1 MRRSRV
7 SSAGLSSRVC
17 RSSMTSRARR
27 PPQVSRAWA
36 AASTE
41 SQPSGIGPS
50 AEVKAEHRWLSSV
63 TVFASQL
70 SARYH
75 ATGTFAVAEKPASN
89 VLLPEPA
96 GATTNPTRYCQ
107 MRSRRPSTRSRA
119 REFTCGISTLADTT
133 APDPSLTQVL
143 PSVPVAPAGAG
154 YATGA
159 PALTPT
165 RPAFYVA
172 SPLTRYFATLHADSG
187 LSIWFSQLVHS
198 QSNPGYLRLICR
210 KLTWLMCLTLMR
222 ILPSSARSLSA
233 CFLRISP
240 LVCPVFT
247 SSLPTQYCHWGTVR
261 HISRSSCDASPE
273 GVRRI

>member
-41 SQPSGIGPS
+41 SQPSGMGPS
-50 AEVKAEHRWLSSV
+50 AAVKADHRWLSSV

-70 SARYH
+70 SARYQ
-75 ATGTFAVAEKPASN
+75 ATGTLAAAAKPASS

-107 MRSRRPSTRSRA
+107 IRSRRPSTRSRA
-119 REFTCGISTLADTT
+119 REFTCGTSTLADTT
-133 APDPSLTQVL
+133 AADPSLTQVL

-154 YATGA
+154 FAIAA

-172 SPLTRYFATLHADSG
+172 TPLIRYSATLHADPG
-187 LSIWFSQLVHS
+187 LSIWLSQIV
-198 QSNPGYLRLICR
+198 
-210 KLTWLMCLTLMR
+210 
-222 ILPSSARSLSA
+222 RSLA
-233 CFLRISP
+233 APPAGFEP
-240 LVCPVFT
+240 AT
-247 SSLPTQYCHWGTVR
+247 
-261 HISRSSCDASPE
+261 
-273 GVRRI
+273 

>member
-1 MRRSRV
+1 MVAGGHLPSRRQGV
-7 SSAGLSSRVC
+7 SPAGLSSGLC
-17 RSSMTSRARR
+17 GSSTGGGPRR
-27 PPQVSRAWA
+27 PPQASRARA
-36 AASTE
+36 AVSTE
-41 SQPSGIGPS
+41 FQPSGIGPS
-50 AEVKAEHRWLSSV
+50 AEVKAEHKWLSSV

-70 SARYH
+70 SARYQ

-107 MRSRRPSTRSRA
+107 IRSRRPSTRSRA

-133 APDPSLTQVL
+133 AADPSLTQVL

-154 YATGA
+154 FAIAA

-187 LSIWFSQLVHS
+187 LSIWFSQTV
-198 QSNPGYLRLICR
+198 QSREAPPAGFEPA
-210 KLTWLMCLTLMR
+210 T
-222 ILPSSARSLSA
+222 
-233 CFLRISP
+233 
-240 LVCPVFT
+240 
-247 SSLPTQYCHWGTVR
+247 
-261 HISRSSCDASPE
+261 
-273 GVRRI
+273 